1 MKLIDIIEVFIAGDW
16 GEETY
21 SKETPCAVTCVRG
34 ADIIPISEYDFSAIP
49 VRYINQQAYAKKC
62 LQVGDIIIEKSGG
75 SPTQST
81 GRVSL
86 VSQELLD
93 HAGAVICSNFC
104 TAFRVKKGWNPLYVY
119 YYLQFIYNL
128 GAFFN
133 FEGKTSGIKNLQLD
147 AAFAAIP
154 IEDISESIQNNIV
167 AILQGLERKIAIN
180 RQINQNLEAMAKQL
194 YDYWFVQFDFP
205 NENGKPYKSSGGK
218 MVWNEK
224 LKREIPKGWNVLKL
238 GEHCSFN
245 KRTSNGYFNHPI
257 LYLDTSNIT
266 NNTIDELQFLNPS
279 SDIIPSR
286 ARRLVQE
293 GDIVYSTVRPNLKHF
308 GIIMN
313 PDYNMV
319 VSTGFAVITAN
330 WSAYRYFIYQFL
342 IQAATIENLS
352 TIAQSAVSAYPSI
365 NTSDIEN
372 LDLVVPPDSM
382 IEKYAKT
389 ACRLYLQIDTNY
401 KEIKSLT
408 KQRDELLPL
417 LMNGQVSVN
426 SDLAV
431 SYIIYKN
438 KIIRIMKENIIQAIV
453 AEMQRDLDCRQMA
466 RLKAVLTSEL
476 HNVEIIEK
484 SDCATQ
490 QTQENEH
497 LLNSFI
503 SAKKIEGC
511 SDKTLTYYRNTIE
524 RLLVTLS
531 LAICHITTTD
541 IRTYLSDYQE
551 EHQSS
556 KVTIDNMRRI
566 FSSFFA
572 WLEDE
577 DYIAKSP
584 VRRIHK
590 VKTDSLV
597 KEVLSDE
604 QLEQLRDSCTTKRD
618 LAIIDFLSSTGIRVG
633 ELVKLNRED
642 IDFHE
647 RQCVVFGK
655 GNKERIVYFNARTKL
670 HLQQYL
676 NGRTDD
682 NPALFVSLHSP
693 HTRLTISGVEIR
705 IRKLGQSLSMPKV
718 HPHKFRRTLATMAID
733 KGMPIEQ
740 VQRLLGHVRIDTT
753 LHYAIVNQNNVK
765 LAHKKYL
772 G

>member
-426 SDLAV
+426 SDLSVYKKRRGKVPSSILNDV
-431 SYIIYKN
+431 S
-438 KIIRIMKENIIQAIV
+438 
-453 AEMQRDLDCRQMA
+453 
-466 RLKAVLTSEL
+466 
-476 HNVEIIEK
+476 
-484 SDCATQ
+484 
-490 QTQENEH
+490 
-497 LLNSFI
+497 
-503 SAKKIEGC
+503 
-511 SDKTLTYYRNTIE
+511 
-524 RLLVTLS
+524 
-531 LAICHITTTD
+531 D
-541 IRTYLSDYQE
+541 I
-551 EHQSS
+551 
-556 KVTIDNMRRI
+556 
-566 FSSFFA
+566 
-572 WLEDE
+572 
-577 DYIAKSP
+577 
-584 VRRIHK
+584 
-590 VKTDSLV
+590 
-597 KEVLSDE
+597 
-604 QLEQLRDSCTTKRD
+604 
-618 LAIIDFLSSTGIRVG
+618 
-633 ELVKLNRED
+633 
-642 IDFHE
+642 
-647 RQCVVFGK
+647 
-655 GNKERIVYFNARTKL
+655 
-670 HLQQYL
+670 
-676 NGRTDD
+676 
-682 NPALFVSLHSP
+682 
-693 HTRLTISGVEIR
+693 
-705 IRKLGQSLSMPKV
+705 
-718 HPHKFRRTLATMAID
+718 
-733 KGMPIEQ
+733 
-740 VQRLLGHVRIDTT
+740 
-753 LHYAIVNQNNVK
+753 
-765 LAHKKYL
+765 
-772 G
+772 

>member
-205 NENGKPYKSSGGK
+205 NENGKPYKSSGDK

-426 SDLAV
+426 SDL
-431 SYIIYKN
+431 S
-438 KIIRIMKENIIQAIV
+438 
-453 AEMQRDLDCRQMA
+453 LD
-466 RLKAVLTSEL
+466 
-476 HNVEIIEK
+476 
-484 SDCATQ
+484 
-490 QTQENEH
+490 
-497 LLNSFI
+497 
-503 SAKKIEGC
+503 
-511 SDKTLTYYRNTIE
+511 
-524 RLLVTLS
+524 
-531 LAICHITTTD
+531 
-541 IRTYLSDYQE
+541 
-551 EHQSS
+551 
-556 KVTIDNMRRI
+556 
-566 FSSFFA
+566 
-572 WLEDE
+572 
-577 DYIAKSP
+577 
-584 VRRIHK
+584 
-590 VKTDSLV
+590 
-597 KEVLSDE
+597 
-604 QLEQLRDSCTTKRD
+604 
-618 LAIIDFLSSTGIRVG
+618 
-633 ELVKLNRED
+633 
-642 IDFHE
+642 
-647 RQCVVFGK
+647 
-655 GNKERIVYFNARTKL
+655 
-670 HLQQYL
+670 
-676 NGRTDD
+676 
-682 NPALFVSLHSP
+682 
-693 HTRLTISGVEIR
+693 
-705 IRKLGQSLSMPKV
+705 
-718 HPHKFRRTLATMAID
+718 
-733 KGMPIEQ
+733 
-740 VQRLLGHVRIDTT
+740 
-753 LHYAIVNQNNVK
+753 
-765 LAHKKYL
+765 
-772 G
+772 